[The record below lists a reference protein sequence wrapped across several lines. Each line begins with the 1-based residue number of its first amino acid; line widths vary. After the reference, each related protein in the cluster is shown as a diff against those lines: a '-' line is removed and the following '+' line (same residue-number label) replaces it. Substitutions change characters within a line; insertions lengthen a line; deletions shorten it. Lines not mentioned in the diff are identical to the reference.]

1 MIAPINNII
10 PFSNVDGPGNR
21 TSIFFQGCPFQ
32 CLYCHNPETINICNN
47 CGVCVDHCPVNALE
61 FINDKVVWNKKKCIS
76 CDTCIKVC
84 PHLSSPKITYM
95 SVDQVFEEI
104 LKYRQFIKG
113 ITTSGGECMVYADFL
128 TELFEKCVNI
138 GLDCLLDSNGHYD
151 FKKYE
156 KLLKYSSGVM
166 LDVKAMDK
174 DFHRYVTKMPN
185 ENVINNLLYLQSI
198 NKLFEVRTVVLPNN
212 KEHNENT
219 INKLSEILNSDISV
233 KLIKYRPFGVRK
245 EGIDKIG
252 NSITSDEEVNR
263 LFNIAKSKGLKN
275 VVII

>member
-104 LKYRQFIKG
+104 LKYR
-113 ITTSGGECMVYADFL
+113 
-128 TELFEKCVNI
+128 
-138 GLDCLLDSNGHYD
+138 
-151 FKKYE
+151 
-156 KLLKYSSGVM
+156 
-166 LDVKAMDK
+166 
-174 DFHRYVTKMPN
+174 
-185 ENVINNLLYLQSI
+185 
-198 NKLFEVRTVVLPNN
+198 
-212 KEHNENT
+212 
-219 INKLSEILNSDISV
+219 
-233 KLIKYRPFGVRK
+233 
-245 EGIDKIG
+245 
-252 NSITSDEEVNR
+252 
-263 LFNIAKSKGLKN
+263 
-275 VVII
+275 